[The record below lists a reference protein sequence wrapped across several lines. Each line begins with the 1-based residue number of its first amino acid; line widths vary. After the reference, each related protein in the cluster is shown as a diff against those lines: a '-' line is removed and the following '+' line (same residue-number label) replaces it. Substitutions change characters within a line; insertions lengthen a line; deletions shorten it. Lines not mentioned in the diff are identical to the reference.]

1 MPVYRLTIGISDHA
15 AGPDLA
21 ALLARVNAFDPKLHL
36 DVRID
41 LSVPLIDA
49 LPKRASSTP

>member
-1 MPVYRLTIGISDHA
+1 MPVYRLTIGISDHV

-21 ALLARVNAFDPKLHL
+21 ALLSRVSAFDPKLHL

-41 LSVPLIDA
+41 LSGHSSMPS
-49 LPKRASSTP
+49 KKASSTP